1 MGLGL
6 GEEWGKRGRKILQLA
21 SYSCGIRRVREWEE
35 LMAPRRRGMTD
46 RSRDLMMG
54 SLLSREAVEWGRGRR
69 RRPQREEIGKV
80 AVTQ

>member
-1 MGLGL
+1 
-6 GEEWGKRGRKILQLA
+6 
-21 SYSCGIRRVREWEE
+21 
-35 LMAPRRRGMTD
+35 MAPRRRGMTD